1 MGPDQRNLEH
11 AVPGSLPVALL
22 SFSRQQRNLLLL
34 RPLLTLEINKAFFAN
49 EEGER
54 GLLNGLDT
62 HYLGL
67 ALLDY
72 LIESV
77 PYYRGRT
84 RDEVIAYLAGLIQV
98 MTNELTREAAELAA
112 AQILGAIEN
121 KRGGYQQ
128 FEFTYFDGSSA
139 ANLTYRYRLLK
150 LEPDQY
156 DDPRYSPTSEG
167 YLVYLGMLDL
177 RPEEYELV
185 MQKASKLMLE
195 RNRYAEALE
204 LIGKARK
211 SSIHYSQIISER
223 LAAAMRSPRSVN
235 WTNDFEPALDGA
247 RSHVGERQREDQLM
261 LSSVQES
268 LTNDSTREE
277 ARENLAKIREVLESA
292 STLRTQLVTDI
303 GQAPDRFLSAHAAS
317 LRARTGTH
325 LPDLDTTFLP
335 EIGKLPASRLAEIAE
350 RGLPLL
356 YAPRIHRV
364 FDLSTVIT
372 LLLQRRPMPE
382 EIPEEEDRFENL
394 SFPPSQFS
402 DELIQ
407 SARDWLVKTLAGGE
421 HIPVREILNRAEAD
435 GFDETGQRCITYW
448 LFRTFHPE
456 TDVFGM
462 DVGVEGRFSASFAE
476 GAGLT
481 FTDRTTKGKGET
493 K

>member
-1 MGPDQRNLEH
+1 MT
-11 AVPGSLPVALL
+11 LL

-34 RPLLTLEINKAFFAN
+34 RPLLTLEINKALFAD

-54 GLLNGLDT
+54 GLLNRLDT

-84 RDEVIAYLAGLIQV
+84 RDEVIVYLAGLIQV
-98 MTNELTREAAELAA
+98 MSSELTREAAELAA

-121 KRGGYQQ
+121 KRGSYQQ
-128 FEFTYFDGSSA
+128 FEFTYFDGVSA
-139 ANLTYRYRLLK
+139 TNLTYRYRLLK

-204 LIGKARK
+204 LIAKARK
-211 SSIHYSQIISER
+211 SSIHYSQLISER

-261 LSSVQES
+261 LSSVQDS

-303 GQAPDRFLSAHAAS
+303 GQAPDRFLNAHAAS
-317 LRARTGTH
+317 LRARAGTH
-325 LPDLDTTFLP
+325 LPDLDATFLP
-335 EIGKLPASRLAEIAE
+335 DIGKLPASRLAEIAE

-356 YAPRIHRV
+356 YAPRVHRV
-364 FDLSTVIT
+364 FDLSTVIG
-372 LLLQRRPMPE
+372 LLLQRRPTPE
-382 EIPEEEDRFENL
+382 EIPEEEDVFENF
-394 SFPPSQFS
+394 SFPAGQFS
-402 DELIQ
+402 DELIE
-407 SARDWLVKTLAGGE
+407 SAREWLAKTLAGRDRL
-421 HIPVREILNRAEAD
+421 PTLEILKRAEAD
-435 GFDETGQRCITYW
+435 GFDEIGQRCITYW

-456 TDVFGM
+456 TDVFDM
-462 DVGVEGRFSASFAE
+462 EVGVTGRFRTSFAE
-476 GAGLT
+476 GSGLT
-481 FTDRTTKGKGET
+481 FTDRAAKAKGES